1 VGVRRISKIRLG
13 EKDSLGFGKDKTCV
27 SLSPSSTRGNLR
39 ERESERESYL
49 GHWGLNK
56 KEMGQWDSTGPGPDV
71 VVVGSA
77 MGMGGGGR
85 DVTNVLLSPL
95 TKGTMSPKKRF
106 PNPKC
111 GEEINDPFKIYQY
124 LTADQLEGGKESA
137 AGMVDSSD
145 VCLLKVSHHN
155 TCSKLQGMEHAGF
168 VSDLGH
174 FLVRNSSVISQT
186 FSKKRSYLQSSFYV
200 FALLVLTF
208 LFVKIT
214 SVGLLRVES
223 QNYSATKVGFISSSC
238 FYFLLHSTLQ
248 YSYQ

>member
-1 VGVRRISKIRLG
+1 
-13 EKDSLGFGKDKTCV
+13 
-27 SLSPSSTRGNLR
+27 
-39 ERESERESYL
+39 
-49 GHWGLNK
+49 
-56 KEMGQWDSTGPGPDV
+56 
-71 VVVGSA
+71 

-85 DVTNVLLSPL
+85 DVTNVLLSSL

-155 TCSKLQGMEHAGF
+155 TCSKLQGMEQAGF

-223 QNYSATKVGFISSSC
+223 QNYSATKVGFISSSHLS
-238 FYFLLHSTLQ
+238 FLLHSTLQ